1 MDFIL
6 NTTQFT
12 QLCKTGFMSKQ
23 TTEGRGELKFYS
35 VDMIDLCTGKVV
47 EKVLDTEIYRFKV
60 IGIPSDDIKE
70 IVKRSPIYSNII
82 DKLI

>member
-6 NTTQFT
+6 NTPQFT
-12 QLCKTGFMSKQ
+12 QLCKTGFMTKQ
-23 TTEGRGELKFYS
+23 TSDGRGDLQFYS
-35 VDMIDLCTGKVV
+35 ADILELCNGKVI
-47 EKVLDTEIYRFKV
+47 EKQLYNETYRFQV
-60 IGIPSDDIKE
+60 VGISNDDIKE

>member
-6 NTTQFT
+6 NTPQFT
-12 QLCKTGFMSKQ
+12 QLCKTGFMTKQ
-23 TTEGRGELKFYS
+23 TPEGRSDLQFYS
-35 VDMIDLCTGKVV
+35 TDMLELCSGKVV
-47 EKVLDTEIYRFKV
+47 EKELYSEKYRFQV
-60 IGIPSDDIKE
+60 NGISNDDIKE